1 MWIEIV
7 WYIAGIIWVTQ
18 AFPQIIKVYKTK
30 KAQDLSYITIVMV
43 IVCTALRSIYWY
55 NISSWPILYP
65 NILLGIS
72 YIFLLSIKLRYD
84 KEVIIK

>member
-18 AFPQIIKVYKTK
+18 AFPQILKVYKTK

-55 NISSWPILYP
+55 KIWNWPILYP
-65 NILLGIS
+65 NMILGIS

-84 KEVIIK
+84 KKK